1 MTTEPEFLCKIP
13 NFDQTDHDGAWRRYS
28 MRVFVLAFEDQPDL
42 AHGATTEWLTVED
55 LADEKRRP
63 ISPTARRVARQLK
76 K

>member
-1 MTTEPEFLCKIP
+1 
-13 NFDQTDHDGAWRRYS
+13 
-28 MRVFVLAFEDQPDL
+28 MRVFVLAFEDEPDL